1 MSLEPP
7 NKTRDCAVVIGVGAS
22 QGIGA
27 AVCHRFAKEGLK
39 VYVAGR
45 TFQKIEA
52 VAAEIHANAG
62 EAVAFRLDAED
73 IHQVQALFD
82 TITSQNERITAVIHN
97 VGGNIPS
104 IFLRSPLSFFNDMWQ
119 STFLSAYLVSQSCLK
134 ILKNKI
140 TAHLFLLGRVL
151 LYVENRFSL
160 LLPWVNLPCEL
171 IH

>member
-1 MSLEPP
+1 MSMTSATLD
-7 NKTRDCAVVIGVGAS
+7 KKQDCAVVIGVGAS

-27 AVCHRFAKEGLK
+27 AVCRLFAKEGLK

-52 VAAEIHANAG
+52 VAAQIHSNGG
-62 EAVAFRLDAED
+62 EVVAFRLDAED

-104 IFLRSPLSFFNDMWQ
+104 IFY
-119 STFLSAYLVSQSCLK
+119 A
-134 ILKNKI
+134 
-140 TAHLFLLGRVL
+140 AHCHFLLKCGNPL
-151 LYVENRFSL
+151 FIGLFSFSKL
-160 LLPWVNLPCEL
+160 SKNL
-171 IH
+171 

>member
-104 IFLRSPLSFFNDMWQ
+104 IFYAARCR
-119 STFLSAYLVSQSCLK
+119 FLMICGNPHFYQLIWFLK
-134 ILKNKI
+134 
-140 TAHLFLLGRVL
+140 AA
-151 LYVENRFSL
+151 
-160 LLPWVNLPCEL
+160 
-171 IH
+171 

>member
-1 MSLEPP
+1 MCRL
-7 NKTRDCAVVIGVGAS
+7 
-22 QGIGA
+22 
-27 AVCHRFAKEGLK
+27 FAKEGLK

-52 VAAEIHANAG
+52 VAAQIHANAG

-104 IFLRSPLSFFNDMWQ
+104 IFLRSPLSFFTPNVAIH
-119 STFLSAYLVSQSCLK
+119 FLSAYLVSQSCLK
-134 ILKNKI
+134 IFKDQKSRYAYFYWSECVSTRQTFFRSFYDGKICLK
-140 TAHLFLLGRVL
+140 
-151 LYVENRFSL
+151 SL
-160 LLPWVNLPCEL
+160 CLKSSPNL
-171 IH
+171 